1 VVSQHQYGTCT
12 KCQEIKVKNSDGC
25 PLGGIGWSE
34 MKKDLGSIKK
44 KNAFLFSFLFSSQR
58 ARPVTQRPASVAY
71 TLFFT
76 LLGGPNQ
83 LAGRCIFRSQLSE
96 YFIKVG
102 AHSQRTRGR
111 Q

>member
-1 VVSQHQYGTCT
+1 MVRDE
-12 KCQEIKVKNSDGC
+12 K
-25 PLGGIGWSE
+25 
-34 MKKDLGSIKK
+34 GSWKYKEEERISVL
-44 KNAFLFSFLFSSQR
+44 LFVSSQR